1 MEQGGTGWKQFLIRR
16 RQMTMWQNLPAYLTD
31 SNSIISCSI
40 PVKVQ
45 SPSSRPGF
53 GSVAF
58 RNSAA
63 FNALDIRGGGDSI
76 GSAGSLAHRSERSN
90 GKMSQMWEDDDEL
103 SGLEEINISIDV
115 LNLKTV

>member
-1 MEQGGTGWKQFLIRR
+1 MFENLI
-16 RQMTMWQNLPAYLTD
+16 YD
-31 SNSIISCSI
+31 V
-40 PVKVQ
+40 VK
-45 SPSSRPGF
+45 
-53 GSVAF
+53 
-58 RNSAA
+58 
-63 FNALDIRGGGDSI
+63 DEKKEDSI

>member
-1 MEQGGTGWKQFLIRR
+1 MMLLRMR
-16 RQMTMWQNLPAYLTD
+16 
-31 SNSIISCSI
+31 S
-40 PVKVQ
+40 
-45 SPSSRPGF
+45 
-53 GSVAF
+53 
-58 RNSAA
+58 
-63 FNALDIRGGGDSI
+63 SI